1 MKSLER
7 MLKEG
12 ECDTVADAFAAACN
26 DGDFTFL
33 CWDVTFNVELM
44 LRSGKRVDSA
54 AHVFCDGILDCIHCG
69 QSKFDMEE
77 LSGTRSLGELG
88 VWT

>member
-7 MLKEG
+7 MPKEG
-12 ECDTVADAFAAACN
+12 ECDTVADAFTAACD

-44 LRSGKRVDSA
+44 LAQVWQESGLRGPCFLRWYS
-54 AHVFCDGILDCIHCG
+54 
-69 QSKFDMEE
+69 
-77 LSGTRSLGELG
+77 
-88 VWT
+88 